1 VVDTCI
7 TVVVHVLW
15 PLEVTAGTLVG
26 ENCAR
31 GPVSTAEVAGYVADE
46 NTVLS
51 VGVELAVGMLIDE
64 ELVVIGKLDVM
75 FCST

>member
-1 VVDTCI
+1 
-7 TVVVHVLW
+7 
-15 PLEVTAGTLVG
+15 
-26 ENCAR
+26 
-31 GPVSTAEVAGYVADE
+31 VSTAEVAGYVADE